1 MKLPIIVVSSVV
13 LAGCAAGIGSAP
25 TADRATTTISSA
37 GTGGDAWTVAV
48 TTRSM
53 AGPTTVEMPASPD
66 EVWSALH
73 AAYRDLGI
81 PVETIDNPARRLGN
95 TAFVRRRQLGSELLS
110 RFFDCG
116 TNAFGAAL
124 ADTERLQLHVTSR
137 VFADGTDSR
146 METDVRGSV
155 LSGAASGTA
164 ANCHSKGTLE
174 ILLETQ
180 VRMHLAA

>member
-1 MKLPIIVVSSVV
+1 MKLPIVVVTSVV
-13 LAGCAAGIGSAP
+13 LAGCTAAIDSAS

-37 GTGGDAWTVAV
+37 GSGGDAWTTSV

-53 AGPTTVEMPASPD
+53 AGPAIVAIAAAPE

-73 AAYRDLGI
+73 ATYRDLGI
-81 PVETIDNPARRLGN
+81 PVETIDNQGRRMGN
-95 TAFVRRRQLGSELLS
+95 TAFVRRRHLGHDLLS

-116 TNAFGAAL
+116 TNAFGASL

-137 VFADGTDSR
+137 VLADGTDSR

-164 ANCHSKGTLE
+164 ANCRSKGTLE
-174 ILLETQ
+174 FLIETR
-180 VRMHLAA
+180 VRINLTP